1 MKYVLMHKTIE
12 VAELTIDETHGGIS
26 SVDRILNPE
35 HFPIGVFS
43 KGRVSSCQSG
53 RAGIEWGRSV
63 G

>member
-1 MKYVLMHKTIE
+1 MKYVLMHKMIE

-43 KGRVSSCQSG
+43 KGRVNLQ
-53 RAGIEWGRSV
+53 
-63 G
+63 